1 MLSTNI
7 RLALIV
13 RLSTSVSIGGSACGD
28 IDSGEAPHGHRIS
41 PAVAWSEAAAFQGGR
56 QIIGRPR
63 NAGASGQQGRN
74 PMIMSGGLLIERDA
88 LRPRC
93 FEVEAGS
100 HPNGWMFIKQTLTPQ
115 QLEKELSATGW
126 TFFFM
131 AGPIRAA
138 AFGFNREKTVDA
150 ALNRGIQGVRRLR
163 CNCLQIET
171 VELRSFLGIP
181 YVSMSVRPR
190 HIQKGRLFAS
200 SPPGAH
206 ADVSA
211 AELRRKPAAT

>member
-1 MLSTNI
+1 M
-7 RLALIV
+7 
-13 RLSTSVSIGGSACGD
+13 
-28 IDSGEAPHGHRIS
+28 
-41 PAVAWSEAAAFQGGR
+41 
-56 QIIGRPR
+56 
-63 NAGASGQQGRN
+63 
-74 PMIMSGGLLIERDA
+74 ERDA

-100 HPNGWMFIKQTLTPQ
+100 HPSGWIFIKQTLTPQ

-163 CNCLQIET
+163 CNCLQIES

-190 HIQKGRLFAS
+190 HIQKGMLFDGAS
-200 SPPGAH
+200 IGAG
-206 ADVSA
+206 ADISA
-211 AELRRKPAAT
+211 AGLLRNAAAT